1 MYCPYCGSEV
11 RENEKFCQ
19 HCGAQLTASAQTV
32 SAPTQPDPVFY
43 QTQEAFFGGQ
53 YSNLKDFI
61 NSPVFPENVRKAI
74 RTCWIVLLVCAGI
87 TLIFEIIMG
96 IPPIDAILLA
106 VLAIWLR
113 GTYSMVPAALALALG
128 AFSIIYGLIQNGSPS
143 GFLIAI
149 AGVNALSNLL
159 KAKRLFNTYK
169 ETGQI

>member
-1 MYCPYCGSEV
+1 MYCPYCGNEV

-19 HCGAQLTASAQTV
+19 HCGAQITV
-32 SAPTQPDPVFY
+32 SAQNISAPAQQDPEFY
-43 QTQEAFFGGQ
+43 QTPAAYFGGR
-53 YSNLKDFI
+53 YDSLKDFI
-61 NSPVFPENVRKAI
+61 NSPVFPEKVRKAI

-87 TLIFEIIMG
+87 TLIFEIMMD

-106 VLAIWLR
+106 ALAIWLR
-113 GTYSMVPAALALALG
+113 GTYSMAPAALALALG
-128 AFSIIYGLIQNGSPS
+128 AFSIIYGFIQNGSPS

-149 AGVNALSNLL
+149 AGANALSNLL